1 MVLDYLKR
9 IKRTDVIQYSF
20 GTLKKGQLNQ
30 NNSSN
35 DDSSEYGQKSEVE
48 SDSNH
53 YIKAKPKN
61 SSYSAFKTN
70 YKKSVCQ
77 KRLRKV
83 ILSHFPKADKSDL

>member
-61 SSYSAFKTN
+61 NIT
-70 YKKSVCQ
+70 
-77 KRLRKV
+77 
-83 ILSHFPKADKSDL
+83 FPKNNGKSSNLIKPSSKAPF